1 MRLHLEEGKRWQK
14 IASMMN
20 GRTENSVKNRINII
34 MDKHVSPLMNPDTP
48 VKDKIIMYLRQVE
61 GKAEEPEKK

>member
-1 MRLHLEEGKRWQK
+1 
-14 IASMMN
+14 MMN

-34 MDKHVSPLMNPDTP
+34 MDKHVSPLMDPDTP